1 MLDDKI
7 LISYRRGEG
16 REGKRRHSVPFSYTR
31 PLDQGSSLGQSSL
44 INVGLSYVWVFL
56 ESPLFQASELCLG
69 GIF

>member
-1 MLDDKI
+1 VLDDKI

-16 REGKRRHSVPFSYTR
+16 REGKRRHSVPFSYTW

-44 INVGLSYVWVFL
+44 INIGLSYVWVFPDT
-56 ESPLFQASELCLG
+56 SSFSGFRIVSG